1 VNVAA
6 NVDVVVV
13 MLAAVALVEYM
24 SLLFLVVEM
33 EGGDAVVVVQAV
45 FFFFFFFFLRT
56 RCKLALSAILLFFCT
71 SSDCTTPMVGTPTD
85 IRALRACSLDS
96 KLATFGS
103 ISGCGAEPIVV
114 ASLDAVASEL
124 PPANCA
130 PSVVQSVSAVLP
142 WPWTPLSEVGAAI
155 IAVTLSGRV
164 LGHALP
170 TATLPLPA

>member
-1 VNVAA
+1 MNVAA

-13 MLAAVALVEYM
+13 ILAAVALVEHM
-24 SLLFLVVEM
+24 SLLFIVVEM
-33 EGGDAVVVVQAV
+33 EGGGAVVVVQAV
-45 FFFFFFFFLRT
+45 LRT

-114 ASLDAVASEL
+114 ASLDAMASES

-130 PSVVQSVSAVLP
+130 PGVVQTVSAVLP
-142 WPWTPLSEVGAAI
+142 WP
-155 IAVTLSGRV
+155 
-164 LGHALP
+164 
-170 TATLPLPA
+170 